1 MSIIQTSPV
10 VILCCC
16 VKGIYVEELKR
27 QTALPKLIAS
37 AAKAFNDYSS
47 ETEDEN
53 NQNFPK
59 SYQTCIFFYRKLKAK
74 TQIGMKWIVFLYFN

>member
-27 QTALPKLIAS
+27 QTALLKLVDSFTKGII
-37 AAKAFNDYSS
+37 DSS

-53 NQNFPK
+53 NQNFRK
-59 SYQTCIFFYRKLKAK
+59 SYQACICFYRKLKDKA
-74 TQIGMKWIVFLYFN
+74 QNGMKLIVFLYFN

>member
-10 VILCCC
+10 VIICCC

-27 QTALPKLIAS
+27 QTALLKLIDS
-37 AAKAFNDYSS
+37 VAKDFNDYSS
-47 ETEDEN
+47 EAEDEN

-74 TQIGMKWIVFLYFN
+74 TQVGMKWIVFLYFN

>member
-16 VKGIYVEELKR
+16 VKGIYIEELKR
-27 QTALPKLIAS
+27 ENALVELIAS
-37 AAKAFNDYSS
+37 VNKEMNDSS

-53 NQNFPK
+53 NQNFRK
-59 SYQTCIFFYRKLKAK
+59 SYQACIYFYRKLKAK
-74 TQIGMKWIVFLYFN
+74 AQVGMKWVVFLYFN